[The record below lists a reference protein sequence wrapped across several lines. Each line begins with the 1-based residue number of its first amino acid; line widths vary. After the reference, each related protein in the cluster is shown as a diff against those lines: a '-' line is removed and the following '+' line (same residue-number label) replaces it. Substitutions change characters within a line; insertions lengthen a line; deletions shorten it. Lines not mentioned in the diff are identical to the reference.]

1 MELCMN
7 IRSNFQSIVIMIV
20 ITGYFFYVLHNMLVT
35 HLSMKLRKLRKRVL
49 RSLFENYLILLL
61 VCLMCSSSM

>member
-20 ITGYFFYVLHNMLVT
+20 ITGYFFYVLHNTLVT